1 MDSRELNY
9 YYRKFK
15 FGENDLRR
23 LMNYRVNKI
32 LEVSTFYDGFILED
46 DGQLSQQLINQF
58 HKLYL
63 SNIPEI
69 TNVPTGEEALSY
81 IDKNEYDLI
90 VTMLRIGDI
99 SPYDLSRKINK
110 KFPDVPIVLM
120 LNDTTDTSSFDK
132 NSDDMK
138 CFTNVFQWNGDA
150 KLSLAVVKY
159 LEDKNNIENDIKNDL
174 VKVVLLV
181 EDNINAYSTILPY
194 LYDKLIDFTQQSIR
208 DEMHTKEKNL
218 RTNIRPRVLMAHNLE
233 DAVNLFDRFRD
244 SIIGV
249 ITDTKFPNND
259 NMDKT
264 AGIKLIEYI
273 GGSKKDIP
281 VLLMSSELDNRSY
294 AENYSMPFMHKHPGM
309 NFDILRQFIIDE
321 FGFGDFVFKDK
332 NSNIIERA
340 SNLSEFV
347 KAMKTIPY
355 DLLKYCLNDKDY
367 LSLWF
372 ISHDE
377 LYIAREIN
385 KSDFSDFSV
394 FNSKSSIINWFEEK
408 SFNKSKGRILD
419 YKQNLLDKENIIIR
433 LAEGSIG
440 GKGRGVAFLNALFS
454 TLDLENAFPGIDI
467 KIPKTSIIGTD
478 EYDYFIKYNGLRDV
492 ENEKSDK
499 DVKERFINGDF
510 SAVLQQRL
518 KEFIDKV
525 KYPLAIRSSGLL
537 EDSKSRPFAGIYHTY
552 MLANNDQDDSVRLKQ
567 FMNVIKLVYASIFL
581 KNSKNYIENINYAV
595 KDEKMAVVVQ
605 EIIGNKYDKYFYPQF
620 SGVAGSYNFYPTSYI
635 KHNDGFATIALGMG
649 KYIVEGNKS
658 FRFCPKYPKLDIL
671 PPEELYKVS
680 QTSFYALNLDN
691 CNFNLLV
698 NDDVTLV
705 ELDIKEA
712 EMHKTLDHIVSVW
725 DVQNNRIVSGT
736 SLNGPKIVNFAD
748 ILKYNYFPLA
758 DIVQH
763 ILSIGKT
770 AMGVPVEIEFAVDLN
785 NQLKRKPEFYILQIR
800 PLAGSGKKISIDK
813 QQLNMEE
820 LVVYTEESL
829 GNGIIDNVNDI
840 IFINPETFDN
850 TKTIE
855 IKDELNG
862 FNRIMKA
869 QKRNYILIGP
879 GRWGTRDRFIGIP
892 VNWEDISNARVIV
905 ETELSN
911 LPLDSSQGTHFF
923 HNVVTMNIG
932 YFTILKSHNAFIDWE
947 WLVKQKIV
955 EKKSY
960 ITHIK
965 VEKPFIV
972 LMDGMNGVALIR
984 R

>member
-15 FGENDLRR
+15 FGENDLRS

-69 TNVPTGEEALSY
+69 TNVPTGEEALSS

-110 KFPDVPIVLM
+110 KLPDVPIILM
-120 LNDTTDTSSFDK
+120 LNDTTDISNFDK

-138 CFTNVFQWNGDA
+138 YFTNVFQWNGDA

-159 LEDKNNIENDIKNDL
+159 IEDKNNIENDIKNDL

-218 RTNIRPRVLMAHNLE
+218 RTNIRPRALMAHNLE

-249 ITDTKFPNND
+249 ITDTKFPDNG
-259 NMDKT
+259 NMDKS

-273 GGSKKDIP
+273 GESKKDIP
-281 VLLMSSELDNRSY
+281 ILLMSSESDNRSY
-294 AENYSMPFMHKHPGM
+294 AENYGIPFMYKHPGM
-309 NFDILRQFIIDE
+309 NFDILMQFITDK
-321 FGFGDFVFKDK
+321 FGFGDFVFNDK

-347 KAMKTIPY
+347 KAIKTIPY
-355 DLLKYCLNDKDY
+355 DLLKYCLNDRDY

-377 LYIAREIN
+377 LYIAREID
-385 KSDFSDFSV
+385 KSDFSIFD
-394 FNSKSSIINWFEEK
+394 SKSSIIDWFEKK

-419 YKQNLLDKENIIIR
+419 YEQNLLDKENIIIR

-454 TLDLENAFPGIDI
+454 TLELENAFPGIDI
-467 KIPKTSIIGTD
+467 KVPKTSIIGTD

-499 DVKERFINGDF
+499 DVKKRFLNGDF

-518 KEFIDKV
+518 KEFMDQV
-525 KYPLAIRSSGLL
+525 KYPIAIRSSGLL

-552 MLANNDQDDSVRLKQ
+552 MLANNDKDDNVRLKQ
-567 FMNVIKLVYASIFL
+567 LMNVIKLVYASIFL
-581 KNSKNYIENINYAV
+581 KNSKNYIENINFTV
-595 KDEKMAVVVQ
+595 KDEKMAVVIQ
-605 EIIGNKYDKYFYPQF
+605 EIVGKRHDKYFYPQF

-635 KHNDGFATIALGMG
+635 KHNDGFATIALGVG

-671 PPEELYKVS
+671 QPEELYKVS
-680 QTSFYALNLDN
+680 QTSFYALKLDN
-691 CNFNLLV
+691 CNFDLLV

-748 ILKYNYFPLA
+748 ILKYNYFPLS

-770 AMGVPVEIEFAVDLN
+770 AMGVPVEIEFAVELN
-785 NQLKRKPEFYILQIR
+785 NHPESQPEFYILQIR

-813 QQLNMEE
+813 QKLNMEE

-829 GNGIIDNVNDI
+829 GNGIIDNINDI
-840 IFINPETFDN
+840 IFVNPETFDN

-862 FNRIMKA
+862 FNRIMKD

-892 VNWEDISNARVIV
+892 VNWEDISNARVII

-932 YFTILKSHNAFIDWE
+932 YFTILKSNNAFIDWK
-947 WLVKQKIV
+947 WLIKQKMV

-984 R
+984 K

>member
-15 FGENDLRR
+15 FGENDLRS

-69 TNVPTGEEALSY
+69 TNVPTGEEALSS

-110 KFPDVPIVLM
+110 KLPDVPIILM
-120 LNDTTDTSSFDK
+120 LNDTTDISNFDK

-138 CFTNVFQWNGDA
+138 YFTNVFQWNGDA

-159 LEDKNNIENDIKNDL
+159 IEDKNNIENDIKNDL

-218 RTNIRPRVLMAHNLE
+218 RTNIRPRALMAHNLE

-249 ITDTKFPNND
+249 ITDTKFPDNG
-259 NMDKT
+259 NMDKS

-273 GGSKKDIP
+273 GESKKDIP
-281 VLLMSSELDNRSY
+281 ILLMSSESDNRSY
-294 AENYSMPFMHKHPGM
+294 AENYGIPFMYKHPGM
-309 NFDILRQFIIDE
+309 NFDILMQFITDK
-321 FGFGDFVFKDK
+321 FGFGDFVFNDK

-347 KAMKTIPY
+347 KAIETIPY
-355 DLLKYCLNDKDY
+355 DLLKYCLNDRDY

-385 KSDFSDFSV
+385 KSDFSIFD
-394 FNSKSSIINWFEEK
+394 SKSSIIDWFEKK

-419 YKQNLLDKENIIIR
+419 YEQNLLDKENIIIR

-454 TLDLENAFPGIDI
+454 TLELENAFPGIDI
-467 KIPKTSIIGTD
+467 KVPKTSIIGTD

-499 DVKERFINGDF
+499 DVKKRFLNGDF

-518 KEFIDKV
+518 KEFMDQV
-525 KYPLAIRSSGLL
+525 KYPIAIRSSGLL

-552 MLANNDQDDSVRLKQ
+552 MLANNDKDDNVRLKQ
-567 FMNVIKLVYASIFL
+567 LMNVIKLVYASIFL
-581 KNSKNYIENINYAV
+581 KNSKNYIENINFTV
-595 KDEKMAVVVQ
+595 KDEKMAVVIQ
-605 EIIGNKYDKYFYPQF
+605 EIVGKRHDKYFYPQF

-635 KHNDGFATIALGMG
+635 KHNDGFATIALGVG

-671 PPEELYKVS
+671 QPEELYKVS
-680 QTSFYALNLDN
+680 QTSFYALKLDN

-748 ILKYNYFPLA
+748 ILKYNYFPLS

-770 AMGVPVEIEFAVDLN
+770 AMGVPVEIEFAVELN
-785 NQLKRKPEFYILQIR
+785 NHPESQPEFYILQIR

-813 QQLNMEE
+813 QKLNMEE

-829 GNGIIDNVNDI
+829 GNGIIDNINDI
-840 IFINPETFDN
+840 IFVNPETFDN

-862 FNRIMKA
+862 LNRIMKD

-892 VNWEDISNARVIV
+892 VNWEDISNARVII

-932 YFTILKSHNAFIDWE
+932 YFTILKSNNAFIDWK
-947 WLVKQKIV
+947 WLIKQKMV

-984 R
+984 K